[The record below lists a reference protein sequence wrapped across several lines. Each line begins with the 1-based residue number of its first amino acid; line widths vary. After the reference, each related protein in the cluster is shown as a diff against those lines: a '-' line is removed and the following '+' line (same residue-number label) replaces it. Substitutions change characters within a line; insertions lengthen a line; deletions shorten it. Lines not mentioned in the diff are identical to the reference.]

1 MDEGVIFTHLY
12 NKGFKFSQI
21 AKEMDI
27 SISKAKKLRSRLELP
42 KRFSNLHPYR
52 KKQVEEVAEL
62 YKGGSSTIIIADK
75 LNITSETVRRIL
87 IKKGIKRRNTNGL
100 NKDKIQVQNKIICDM
115 YISGKKINNIS
126 EITDI
131 SKRAIF
137 KRLNK
142 LGIERNRKPHNEI
155 GKVYDTPI
163 KEFYSKGNSIN
174 EISNSLELTKSFV
187 TYRLGIIFPE
197 GTSYKIFYFSKLTN
211 RWKKMNKVLNRIEL
225 DKQKKRLKM
234 RLGYK
239 PTLKIKI
246 HIPFDNNFS
255 SF

>member
-27 SISKAKKLRSRLELP
+27 SISKAKKLRKRLGLP
-42 KRFSNLHPYR
+42 KRYSKLNPYR
-52 KKQVEEVAEL
+52 KKRVEEVVEL

-87 IKKGIKRRNTNGL
+87 IKKGINRRNTNGL
-100 NKDKIQVQNKIICDM
+100 SKDKIQVQNKIICDM

-126 EITDI
+126 EIADI

-155 GKVYDTPI
+155 GKVYDKTI
-163 KEFYSKGNSIN
+163 KEFYGKGNSIN
-174 EISNSLELTKSFV
+174 DISKNLELTKSFV
-187 TYRLGIIFPE
+187 TYRLGVIFPE
-197 GTSYKIFYFSKLTN
+197 GTAYKIFYFSKLTN
-211 RWKKMNKVLNRIEL
+211 RWKKMIKVTNRIEL

-239 PTLKIKI
+239 PNLKIKI
-246 HIPFDNNFS
+246 WIPFDS
-255 SF
+255 SWRIR